1 MLVCSLHP
9 FPKPEV
15 TMSSRLVAM
24 IVAGSAALVSAAAQT
39 PDSSGRVTVTGCVER
54 AQRNGS
60 LAGTDVGTTASPNTA
75 PSAANSGELLN
86 RFLLTD
92 AAPGEASARR
102 ERTAAQPP
110 ARYALEGHEQELGNY
125 VAQRVQ
131 ITGRL
136 ATPRSSG
143 QGGTQHGLAS
153 GVDRI
158 DVATVKSI
166 ARDCRGAK
174 P

>member
-1 MLVCSLHP
+1 
-9 FPKPEV
+9 
-15 TMSSRLVAM
+15 MSSRLVAM
-24 IVAGSAALVSAAAQT
+24 IVAGSAALVSAAART

-92 AAPGEASARR
+92 AAAGDASAKSDRP
-102 ERTAAQPP
+102 AAQPP
-110 ARYALEGHEQELGNY
+110 ARYALEGHEQELANY

-158 DVATVKSI
+158 DVETVKSI
-166 ARDCRGAK
+166 ARDCRGSK